1 MKRESFTQYSIVM
14 ADSAQS
20 LTEQLN
26 AEIRRLRAK
35 QPRVT
40 FDGLIA
46 RIEYTETDEEPE
58 DIRDEYKMKGVQLTC
73 QDCPFFEP
81 ILKADGTE
89 DRRVKIGDCPHKPL
103 GRTFRDSK
111 ACDIL
116 FQKINNG
123 EVRLCLAE

>member
-1 MKRESFTQYSIVM
+1 MKRESFTQYSIVT
-14 ADSAQS
+14 ADSAQA

-35 QPRVT
+35 QPTVT
-40 FDGLIA
+40 FEGLIA
-46 RIEYTETDEEPE
+46 RIAYTETNEEPE
-58 DIRDEYKMKGVQLTC
+58 DLRDEYETKGVRLTC
-73 QDCPFFEP
+73 QDCPYFEP
-81 ILKADGTE
+81 VRKADGTE
-89 DRRVKIGDCPHKPL
+89 DRRVKIGECPHKTL
-103 GRTFRDSK
+103 GRTFRDSM

>member
-1 MKRESFTQYSIVM
+1 MKRESFTQYSIVT
-14 ADSAQS
+14 ADSAQA

-26 AEIRRLRAK
+26 AEIRRLRSK
-35 QPRVT
+35 QPTVT
-40 FDGLIA
+40 FEGLIA
-46 RIEYTETDEEPE
+46 RIAYTETYEEPE
-58 DIRDEYKMKGVQLTC
+58 DLRDEYHLKGVRLTC
-73 QDCPFFEP
+73 QDCPFFKP

-103 GRTFRDSK
+103 GRTFRDSM

-123 EVRLCLAE
+123 EVRLCLAK